1 MSCFCGDSSFCF
13 TGEGDDEALI
23 VVFEDDFNNG
33 VSSIEYVGNTL
44 GLFGTYFGGVESEES
59 LSELFLDLY
68 MGDIDI
74 LKGDSAILDGELVI
88 EDMVE

>member
-1 MSCFCGDSSFCF
+1 VSCFCGDLSFCF
-13 TGEGDDEALI
+13 IGEGDEEAFI

-33 VSSIEYVGNTL
+33 VSVIEYVGNTL

-59 LSELFLDLY
+59 LSELFLDLF

-74 LKGDSAILDGELVI
+74 LKGDSAILDGEVAI